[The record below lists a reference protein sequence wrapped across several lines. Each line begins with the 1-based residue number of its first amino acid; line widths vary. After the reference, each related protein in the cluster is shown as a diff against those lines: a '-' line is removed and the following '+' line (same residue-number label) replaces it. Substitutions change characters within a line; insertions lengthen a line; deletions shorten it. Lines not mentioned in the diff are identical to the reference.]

1 MMAAKS
7 MEKSKS
13 PGPQVS
19 DSIAHIW
26 DSTKK
31 PPPTYIIEEG
41 ELVTINRNECQT
53 SKNAV
58 EKLNRQVKRNIR
70 ILRDKGIE
78 VKEVYIGKTFV
89 LKEGSD
95 IEKDAGDPKK
105 WDKSGLSSRWSTS
118 HKEPARNE
126 IGGKRNMIVLTK
138 AITEKDVPN
147 DIKDK
152 YATDL
157 KKSDICAAEYYTLEL
172 ERELIKELDTKQS
185 EKGGKV
191 GKNLGYVLYMRIT
204 HRKKLDAAAQQ
215 VRSI

>member
-58 EKLNRQVKRNIR
+58 EKLNQQVARNIQ
-70 ILRDKGIE
+70 ILKDNGIE

-95 IEKDAGDPKK
+95 IKNAGDPTK

-118 HKEPARNE
+118 HSKPARNE
-126 IGGKRNMIVLTK
+126 MGGKRNMIVLTT
-138 AITEKDVPN
+138 AITERDIPD
-147 DIKDK
+147 DIKNK
-152 YATDL
+152 YKTDP

-172 ERELIKELDTKQS
+172 ERELIKELNTKQS

-191 GKNLGYVLYMRIT
+191 GKNLGYALYMRIT